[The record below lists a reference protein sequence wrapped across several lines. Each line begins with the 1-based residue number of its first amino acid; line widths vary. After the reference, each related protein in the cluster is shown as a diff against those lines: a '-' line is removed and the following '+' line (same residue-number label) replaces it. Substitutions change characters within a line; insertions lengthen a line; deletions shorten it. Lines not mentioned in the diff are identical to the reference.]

1 MSIESKN
8 LFGTRLVQARHMRG
22 LSLRDLEAGI
32 QGVVSAAALNK
43 YERGLMTPT
52 PQVLGAICG
61 VLDLTEDF
69 FERPIRMPLGGVSF
83 RKRSSLGAKE
93 EKSLREHAADFF
105 ERYAELEEIL
115 GIGETFV
122 NPLGDFVVRV
132 PEDVEVAAEKMRAAW
147 EIGTGPI
154 PSVVGLLESK
164 NLMVYVDDAPPEFDG
179 FAGKA
184 GGRDVIA
191 LNATFPTDR
200 RRFTALHELGHVVLK
215 FEGFREKEEEGL
227 CHRFAGAMLIPRT
240 VFGQAFGG
248 RRLHVALEE
257 LKRLKSL
264 FGISCAAIMK
274 RAATLGHVA
283 ESMMQRFWT
292 SWTIRGY
299 RKNDP
304 GECKFSERPRRFD
317 LLLQR
322 AVAESRISIA
332 RAAVLAGEPEDDFR
346 KQLEIFP

>member
-1 MSIESKN
+1 MTTDKTN
-8 LFGTRLVQARHMRG
+8 LLGTRLLQARHMRG
-22 LSLRDLEAGI
+22 LSLRDLEAGV

-43 YERGLMTPT
+43 YEKGLMAPS
-52 PQVLGAICG
+52 PQVLGAICAA
-61 VLDLTEDF
+61 LNLTEDF
-69 FERPIRMPLGGVSF
+69 FERPIRVPLGEVSF

-93 EKSLREHAADFF
+93 ERALRGHAGDFF

-115 GIGETFV
+115 GMAEAFV
-122 NPLGDFVVRV
+122 NPLADFVVRK
-132 PEDVEVAAEKMRAAW
+132 PEDVEEAAEKLRAVW
-147 EIGTGPI
+147 GVGTGPI

-164 NLMVYVDDAPPEFDG
+164 NLMVYVDDAPEEFDG

-191 LNATFPTDR
+191 LNATFTTD
-200 RRFTALHELGHVVLK
+200 
-215 FEGFREKEEEGL
+215 
-227 CHRFAGAMLIPRT
+227 HRFAGAMLIPRT
-240 VFGQAFGG
+240 VFAEAFGA

-257 LKRLKSL
+257 LKRIKSL

-274 RAATLGHVA
+274 RASTLGHVA
-283 ESMMQRFWT
+283 ESMMERFWT
-292 SWTIRGY
+292 VWSQRGY

-322 AVAESRISIA
+322 AVAENRITIA
-332 RAAVLAGEPEDDFR
+332 RAAVLAGEPEDEFR
-346 KQLEIFP
+346 KNLEIFP

>member
-1 MSIESKN
+1 MTTDKTN
-8 LFGTRLVQARHMRG
+8 LLGTRLLQARHMRG
-22 LSLRDLEAGI
+22 LSLRDLEAGV

-43 YERGLMTPT
+43 YEKGLMAPS
-52 PQVLGAICG
+52 PQVLGAICAA
-61 VLDLTEDF
+61 LNLTEDF
-69 FERPIRMPLGGVSF
+69 FERPIRVPLGEVSF

-93 EKSLREHAADFF
+93 ERALRGHAGDFF

-115 GIGETFV
+115 GMAEAFV
-122 NPLGDFVVRV
+122 NPLADFVVRK
-132 PEDVEVAAEKMRAAW
+132 PEDVEEAAEKLRAVW
-147 EIGTGPI
+147 GVGTGPI

-164 NLMVYVDDAPPEFDG
+164 NLMVYVDDAPEEFDG

-191 LNATFPTDR
+191 LNATFTTDR
-200 RRFTALHELGHVVLK
+200 RRFSALHELAHVVLR
-215 FEGFREKEEEGL
+215 FEGFTEKEIEIL

-240 VFGQAFGG
+240 VFAEAFGA

-257 LKRLKSL
+257 LKRIKSL

-274 RAATLGHVA
+274 RASTLGHVA
-283 ESMMQRFWT
+283 ESMMERFWT
-292 SWTIRGY
+292 VWSQRGY

-322 AVAESRISIA
+322 AVAENRITIA
-332 RAAVLAGEPEDDFR
+332 RAAVLAGEPEDEFR
-346 KQLEIFP
+346 KNLEIFP